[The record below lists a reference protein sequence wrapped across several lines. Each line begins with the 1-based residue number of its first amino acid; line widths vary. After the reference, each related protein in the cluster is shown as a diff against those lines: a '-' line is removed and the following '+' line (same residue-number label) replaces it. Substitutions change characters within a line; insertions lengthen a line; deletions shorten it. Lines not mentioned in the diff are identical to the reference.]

1 MTPKQIASIKKACE
15 GKTRARLE
23 REAQGIFPLEFMRLT
38 LTDEAF
44 AVVKEM
50 SSTEFKDFVSEAI
63 IHAAQEAEAIGRRAE
78 SELR

>member
-1 MTPKQIASIKKACE
+1 MTQKQIESIKKACE
-15 GKTRARLE
+15 GKTKARLA

-44 AVVKEM
+44 AVVGKM

-63 IHAAQEAEAIGRRAE
+63 IHAARDNVE
-78 SELR
+78 SGE